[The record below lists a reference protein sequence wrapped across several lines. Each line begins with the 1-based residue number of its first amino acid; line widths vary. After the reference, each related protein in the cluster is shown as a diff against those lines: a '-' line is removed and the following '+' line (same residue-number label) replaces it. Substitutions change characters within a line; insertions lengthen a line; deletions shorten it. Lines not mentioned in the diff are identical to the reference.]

1 MRFIYI
7 FLILN
12 LLTSCITRLESKG
25 YSFQL
30 SEPQLIQEGVTSKES
45 VMNIMGSPTI
55 ISDFNNQDVWIYYAE
70 EVEKFLFY
78 IPKIKSRKILM
89 VTFDN
94 GSTVNYVKEY
104 DLNDEKKLKFAR
116 SYTKVEGHE
125 IGIFKSIIGNIG
137 QVRAQ

>member
-12 LLTSCITRLESKG
+12 LLTSCITRVENKG
-25 YSFQL
+25 YSFEL
-30 SEPQLIQEGVTSKES
+30 SQPKLIQKGVTSKES
-45 VMNIMGSPTI
+45 VINIMGSPTI

-78 IPKIKSRKILM
+78 IPKIKTRRILM
-89 VTFDN
+89 VKFDN
-94 GSTVNYVKEY
+94 GNTVNHIKEY
-104 DLNDEKKLKFAR
+104 HLNDEKKLKFAR

-125 IGIFKSIIGNIG
+125 VGIFKSIIGNIG